1 MNRRY
6 LVVGIA
12 LVAVLLF
19 FTAYTFT
26 GSKQEVEAVSEK
38 EAVSE
43 SLLVRFNSPVVG
55 PVNAPVTIV
64 EFFDPACEACRAFY
78 PVVKEILDAHPDR
91 VRLVLRYAAFH
102 DGSDTAVK
110 ILESARKQDV
120 FIPVLEALL
129 RAQPKWADHSGARLE
144 YAWEAA
150 VAAGLDFDEAQKQ
163 ILDPAV
169 LAVLNQDSADVE
181 KIGVRRTPTFFVNGQ
196 PLLDF
201 GAKQL
206 IDLVQSH
213 VNESQ

>member
-1 MNRRY
+1 M
-6 LVVGIA
+6 
-12 LVAVLLF
+12 
-19 FTAYTFT
+19 
-26 GSKQEVEAVSEK
+26 
-38 EAVSE
+38 
-43 SLLVRFNSPVVG
+43 
-55 PVNAPVTIV
+55 
-64 EFFDPACEACRAFY
+64 
-78 PVVKEILDAHPDR
+78 VKEILDAHPDK

-102 DGSDTAVK
+102 DGSDMAVK
-110 ILESARKQDV
+110 ILESARKQGV
-120 FIPVLEALL
+120 YIPVLEALL

-181 KIGVRRTPTFFVNGQ
+181 KVGVRRTPTFFVNGQ

-206 IDLVQSH
+206 INLVQSH

>member
-78 PVVKEILDAHPDR
+78 PVVKEILDAHPDK

-102 DGSDTAVK
+102 LS
-110 ILESARKQDV
+110 
-120 FIPVLEALL
+120 
-129 RAQPKWADHSGARLE
+129 
-144 YAWEAA
+144 
-150 VAAGLDFDEAQKQ
+150 
-163 ILDPAV
+163 
-169 LAVLNQDSADVE
+169 
-181 KIGVRRTPTFFVNGQ
+181 
-196 PLLDF
+196 
-201 GAKQL
+201 L
-206 IDLVQSH
+206 IH
-213 VNESQ
+213 I